1 MDPSKLNTENNISM
15 ELLCP
20 VEARLV
26 GVVVGVETVVEVAV
40 TRGLNSDVE
49 PKPELVVLSMAVVV
63 AEIDLEERL
72 RLEGRERVASWLLP
86 LVTVVEPKKVWPSP

>member
-1 MDPSKLNTENNISM
+1 MEIRVNTR
-15 ELLCP
+15 LLCP

-49 PKPELVVLSMAVVV
+49 PKPEVVVLSMAVVV
-63 AEIDLEERL
+63 AEMCLEARL
-72 RLEGRERVASWLLP
+72 RLEGRVRVACWLVP
-86 LVTVVEPKKVWPSP
+86 LETVV